1 MRQKKY
7 NVIKDTREQKGWDFS
22 DSASCSGTT
31 IGKLDTGDYSLE
43 GYEEILS
50 IERKGSISEFA
61 RNITEKRFER
71 ELERMVEYKYRYV
84 ILEFN
89 MRDIMD
95 YPHGSGIPYSKR
107 KYIKIK
113 GPFILKRTLELG
125 MKYNVHILFCGAYG
139 KEVASSIFK
148 RVVELESR

>member
-1 MRQKKY
+1 
-7 NVIKDTREQKGWDFS
+7 
-22 DSASCSGTT
+22 
-31 IGKLDTGDYSLE
+31 
-43 GYEEILS
+43 
-50 IERKGSISEFA
+50 
-61 RNITEKRFER
+61 
-71 ELERMVEYKYRYV
+71 MVEYKYRYV